1 MIAMANMG
9 VRFIGYCRIHDPADQ
24 GPRARIAGLAD
35 IVFADEAPDP
45 GAGRPHLREALDLA
59 YTSLR
64 DEHLRPVLVVV
75 ELADLGRSL
84 VHLVSNLTAILD
96 LHGSVLIVGAEPPE
110 AIWTPEDD
118 RDGQL
123 APILPAPLTVRQ
135 VSQRLNKAR
144 AAMASERVKRGQAKA
159 RQAGTAI
166 GRRRALSGDQEEE
179 VLRRMEHGEDPRRI
193 AHDLGV
199 SRNTV
204 VRAAQRARTPHV
216 TGENTARGKGT
227 SSEPPEDANQ
237 LRRTSI

>member
-1 MIAMANMG
+1 MMDA
-9 VRFIGYCRIHDPADQ
+9 RLIGYCRIRDLADP
-24 GPRARIAGLAD
+24 GPRLHLAGLAD
-35 IVFADEAPDP
+35 IVFADVTPDP
-45 GAGRPHLREALDLA
+45 GARRPRLREAMDLA

-84 VHLVSNLTAILD
+84 VNLVSNLTAILD
-96 LHGSVLIVGAEPPE
+96 LHGGVLIVGAQPPE

-118 RDGQL
+118 GDGQL
-123 APILPAPLTVRQ
+123 ASILPAPLTVRQ
-135 VSQRLNKAR
+135 VSQRLNEAR

-159 RQAGTAI
+159 REAGTAI
-166 GRRRALSGDQEEE
+166 GRRRAFSGDQEEE

-193 AHDLGV
+193 AHDFGV

-216 TGENTARGKGT
+216 PGENTARGKGT
-227 SSEPPEDANQ
+227 SDEPEDANQ
-237 LRRTSI
+237 LRRTSL